1 MIISTIVSL
10 IVVVVVVVNNNI
22 YTGSGMYVYTHNTR
36 LFKPHL
42 LNHRVPI
49 ESAQQV
55 FRYER
60 NDNRKRQ
67 RPEYHVL
74 YEKHVKA
81 ILWNH

>member
-1 MIISTIVSL
+1 MYTHIIS
-10 IVVVVVVVNNNI
+10 
-22 YTGSGMYVYTHNTR
+22 R
-36 LFKPHL
+36 LCFKPHL